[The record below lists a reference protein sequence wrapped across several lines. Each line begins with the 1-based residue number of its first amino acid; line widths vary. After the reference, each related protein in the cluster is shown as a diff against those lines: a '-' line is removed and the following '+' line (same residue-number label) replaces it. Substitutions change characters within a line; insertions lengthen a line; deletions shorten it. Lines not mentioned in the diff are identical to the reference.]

1 MQQTLIQY
9 FNPASKQ
16 SKVEQYIEEHQFLTN
31 WQNIEHDGWRLPAT
45 DEPHYWCGIWKTE
58 GCLNVAGHQ
67 KLGKGRR
74 PYVKQFQR
82 SCYRGRCKTCYR
94 KWIARE
100 SNKATRRIETY
111 SQISHKK
118 PIHVLLSVPLNQYH
132 SSFEILRKRR
142 NEITKRIGLDG
153 SLVIFHP
160 FRFRNK
166 TREFYYAPHFHIV
179 GFGQIRRITETFSRY
194 GWFIKYLGVRKS
206 IFQTVSYLMSHCG
219 IKKGSHTV
227 TWVGTLSYSKLK
239 IEKEPSLT
247 NCPVCGRKF
256 IEIYCE
262 EFDPV
267 VPPGKMYEG
276 LTDSVDWYQVISFT
290 DQPSE
295 HTNIFIK

>member
-1 MQQTLIQY
+1 
-9 FNPASKQ
+9 
-16 SKVEQYIEEHQFLTN
+16 
-31 WQNIEHDGWRLPAT
+31 
-45 DEPHYWCGIWKTE
+45 
-58 GCLNVAGHQ
+58 
-67 KLGKGRR
+67 
-74 PYVKQFQR
+74 
-82 SCYRGRCKTCYR
+82 
-94 KWIARE
+94 
-100 SNKATRRIETY
+100 
-111 SQISHKK
+111 
-118 PIHVLLSVPLNQYH
+118 
-132 SSFEILRKRR
+132 
-142 NEITKRIGLDG
+142 
-153 SLVIFHP
+153 
-160 FRFRNK
+160 
-166 TREFYYAPHFHIV
+166 
-179 GFGQIRRITETFSRY
+179 
-194 GWFIKYLGVRKS
+194 
-206 IFQTVSYLMSHCG
+206 MSHCG